1 MGLHTYVLVKEA
13 YDAWKKGDLEA
24 FGALMA
30 EDVGFAVPFSTH
42 TYVGS
47 GSGREELKRRLQAFL
62 DDYEVL
68 MFHIVGAVPSGT
80 ECVFR
85 IQYRY
90 RARDTGLDIEG
101 SQRHAWRVKDNEI
114 VAFTVMHD
122 AQRLGAFFGLSGHAL
137 PPAAS
142 PGP

>member
-13 YDAWKKGDLEA
+13 YDAWKRGDLEA

-30 EDVGFAVPFSTH
+30 EDVAFAVPFSTQ
-42 TYVGS
+42 TYVGN
-47 GSGREELKRRLQAFL
+47 GTGREELKRRLRAFL
-62 DDYEVL
+62 DDYEVPT
-68 MFHIVGAVPSGT
+68 FRITGAVPSGS

-122 AQRLGAFFGLSGHAL
+122 AQRLGAFFGLRGHAPL
-137 PPAAS
+137 PAPS
-142 PGP
+142 PSP